1 MNIDDNSD
9 LDNVDNVDNGKLRQ
23 SLIEYNVPFF
33 ENILPEDVLGTIKIY
48 YRAIRGRPV
57 ELLKCIHMP
66 KGYIGLCKYLRF
78 DERYDMRFYE
88 QVTNLTPEVQ
98 DLRKSMNSMK
108 LSETEEL
115 EYKKEIYNYV
125 IFSAIYN
132 RSTDTIVEMYFGEF
146 DCDRRRLL
154 EYNIDRL
161 EHIKGELVYQL
172 HKINPYSI

>member
-1 MNIDDNSD
+1 MNDDNNSD
-9 LDNVDNVDNGKLRQ
+9 VDNDKLRT
-23 SLIEYNVPFF
+23 SLIECNVPFF
-33 ENILPEDVLGTIKIY
+33 DNILPEDVLGTIKIY

-66 KGYIGLCKYLRF
+66 NDYTGLCKYLQF

-98 DLRKSMNSMK
+98 DLRKMMNSQN

-115 EYKKEIYNYV
+115 EYKKQIYNYV

-132 RSTDTIVEMYFGEF
+132 KSIGSIVEMYFGEF
-146 DCDRRRLL
+146 DCDRRRIL
-154 EYNIDRL
+154 EYNMDRL
-161 EHIKGELVYQL
+161 EYMKSELVTKL

>member
-9 LDNVDNVDNGKLRQ
+9 VDIVDTDRLRI

-48 YRAIRGRPV
+48 YRSIRGRGV

-66 KGYIGLCKYLRF
+66 TNYIGLCKYLRF

-108 LSETEEL
+108 LS
-115 EYKKEIYNYV
+115 
-125 IFSAIYN
+125 
-132 RSTDTIVEMYFGEF
+132 
-146 DCDRRRLL
+146 
-154 EYNIDRL
+154 
-161 EHIKGELVYQL
+161 
-172 HKINPYSI
+172 